1 MDMTEQPE
9 KENDIPEQTIE
20 GTDDP
25 GTSEIPVD
33 AAPEVTA
40 DAAADTATDTA
51 EVEPTAAEDIDT
63 LKSEIERLKG
73 DYMRALA
80 DAENARRMAQKK
92 VEDNTRYALSNFAKD
107 LLSVTDNLA
116 RALHAIPGNARATN
130 DVVNTLAT
138 GVEMTEKELLAVL
151 LRHGATRLDSQ
162 NQPFSPHHHQ
172 AMQEVENTDVPTGTV
187 VQVYQDG
194 WMMHD
199 RLLRPA
205 MVVVSKGG
213 PKRTSETPAP
223 DTSPSSG
230 DESSETGIDMSA

>member
-9 KENDIPEQTIE
+9 KENDIPEQAIE
-20 GTDDP
+20 GADDP
-25 GTSEIPVD
+25 ETSEIPVD

-92 VEDNTRYALSNFAKD
+92 VEDNTRYALNNFAKD
-107 LLSVTDNLA
+107 LLSVTDNLG
-116 RALHAIPGNARATN
+116 RALHAIPSDARATN

-138 GVEMTEKELLAVL
+138 GIEMTEKELLAVL
-151 LRHGATRLDSQ
+151 SRHGTTRLNSQ
-162 NQPFSPHHHQ
+162 NQPFNPHHHQ

-213 PKRTSETPAP
+213 PKPTPAP

-230 DESSETGIDMSA
+230 DESPETGIDMSA